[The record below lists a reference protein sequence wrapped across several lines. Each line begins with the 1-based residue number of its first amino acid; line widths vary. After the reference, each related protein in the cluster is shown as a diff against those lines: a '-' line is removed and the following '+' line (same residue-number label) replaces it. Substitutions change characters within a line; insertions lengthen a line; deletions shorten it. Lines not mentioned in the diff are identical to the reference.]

1 MQHIKS
7 NVFRLRM
14 SQAERAWVRER
25 ARDAGLTESAWVR
38 ERIGVAAGRAG
49 QAAKK
54 TEKSVATPG
63 K

>member
-38 ERIGVAAGRAG
+38 ERIGLPPAVQGRPR
-49 QAAKK
+49 KK